1 MKLLTRLRELRIENE
16 VNPNEVNPFDQ
27 FHFSMNHY
35 HDDTIGIGT
44 TTFDDIKRLNQESNN
59 LEAHHNNQ
67 K

>member
-16 VNPNEVNPFDQ
+16 VNPFDQ
-27 FHFSMNHY
+27 FHFSMDHY

-44 TTFDDIKRLNQESNN
+44 TTFDDIKRLTQESNN